1 SNGSFSLTLT
11 LGIQD
16 VPSLVYRL
24 QRASANIASTLVLR
38 VADVNALPRGLQS
51 PLIEKRWSVA
61 GPGD

>member
-1 SNGSFSLTLT
+1 

-38 VADVNALPRGLQS
+38 VADVNALLRGMQS

-61 GPGD
+61 GRGD